1 MRVSM
6 KMQAV
11 DWSLQEWFHFFAS
24 LLPSVFVVT
33 VVLVANL
40 STREI
45 QNTPSLRYIE
55 RKETALEKERERSPE
70 LSSRC

>member
-1 MRVSM
+1 
-6 KMQAV
+6 
-11 DWSLQEWFHFFAS
+11 
-24 LLPSVFVVT
+24 VFVVT

-55 RKETALEKERERSPE
+55 RKETALERERSPE
-70 LSSRC
+70 LSYIPVSPWWPTSPPGRYRTHPPSATSRGRKQH